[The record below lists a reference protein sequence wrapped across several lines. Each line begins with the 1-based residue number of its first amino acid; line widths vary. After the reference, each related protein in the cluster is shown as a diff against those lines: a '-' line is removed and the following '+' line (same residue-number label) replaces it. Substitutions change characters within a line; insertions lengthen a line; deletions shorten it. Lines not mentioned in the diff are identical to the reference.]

1 MTKEFCDICGQSIET
16 HKNVSEFKLK
26 KAVHIWGESW
36 WIRLAIW
43 TKDGIVNKL
52 MQ

>member
-1 MTKEFCDICGQSIET
+1 MTKEFCDICGRPIET
-16 HKNVSEFKLK
+16 QPVSPFM
-26 KAVHIWGESW
+26 AYDQYRP
-36 WIRLAIW
+36 IRGKIAIW